1 MVLCIANPAANR
13 GGSRALQHHLR
24 ETAQAAGATWAET
37 RYPRHATE
45 LAAQA
50 GMNGTKIVVAIG
62 GDGTVHEVVNGLMQ
76 IPQPIRPILS
86 VLPAG
91 TGNDFALGARLT
103 VDPMRGLKHVL
114 GMKDEGTRQSPIPNP
129 QSLTSIDIGWVQDQS
144 GKSEYWDNTLGI
156 GFDAAANL
164 QARRITN
171 LRGFPMYLLA
181 VLRTIAQNF
190 NAANA
195 EMLVDGVPLT
205 QAVMMLTLGNGPREG
220 GGFITT
226 PSSKMDDGLLDF
238 ALVQQLSRF
247 QMLQLLPKVMNG
259 THIHSKHVRM
269 GQAKSLQL
277 KLDRALPIHIDGE
290 VFSVDTSRE
299 LTISLLPS
307 ALQVLLPSKQP
318 SKGKNRGTAD
328 FTIPPSSYA

>member
-24 ETAQAAGATWAET
+24 EAAQAAGATWAET

-50 GMNGTKIVVAIG
+50 GMSGTKIVVAIG

-103 VDPMRGLKHVL
+103 VDPMRGLKYVLKIRDEGL
-114 GMKDEGTRQSPIPNP
+114 GMKDEGTP
-129 QSLTSIDIGWVQDQS
+129 QSLTAIDIGWVQDQS

-195 EMLVDGVPLT
+195 EMLIDGVPLT
-205 QAVMMLTLGNGPREG
+205 QSVMMLTLGNGPREG

-299 LTISLLPS
+299 LTISLLPR
-307 ALQVLLPSKQP
+307 ALQVLLP

-328 FTIPPSSYA
+328 FTIPPSSVA